1 MRMGTIESVKRATLT
16 LDEFKIRALHD
27 ALSYYN
33 TCANNNFDAGYER
46 GNEMDKEL
54 KRDHKAARDIEAA
67 VAALVDQMN
76 EEDY

>member
-1 MRMGTIESVKRATLT
+1 MRMGTIESVKRTTLT
-16 LDEFKIRALHD
+16 LDEFEIRALHD

-33 TCANNNFDAGYER
+33 NCASNNFDAGYEP

-54 KRDHKAARDIEAA
+54 KRDHKATRDIEIA

-76 EEDY
+76 EEN